1 MVVGL
6 ITSCA
11 TLAMVPASG
20 MLMGSLSVYMI
31 SLNRVVLACLQCL
44 GAGLILGAIGSE
56 LLPHLAAIHAGL
68 EGTIS
73 ITAGFFLGI
82 VTMFYVKSIAHD
94 QGDDDDHEMERK
106 PLLLR
111 SMSTLSPPTS
121 PHRRKS
127 SRFHDSWEVRSTSLG
142 SINLRRPSR
151 LERAC
156 CDMQAAAEL
165 TERTQPLPWGLII
178 AVAVDNL
185 VDGFFLGIA
194 YIAAPR
200 AGQIMA
206 VATAIEMTF
215 LGLTYSASMLKSGMT
230 PKTLFLIAMMPF
242 LLVFGSVAGALLG
255 DVASTS
261 PQVYAGFLSFG
272 VAALIFLVTQELLL
286 EANENLEEDNVPYI
300 NSCLFIGFWAILIIE
315 RTIG

>member
-1 MVVGL
+1 MQWRETNRRRQRQTNQHHGL
-6 ITSCA
+6 
-11 TLAMVPASG
+11 VPPPPPPPAPQAQISG
-20 MLMGSLSVYMI
+20 CSFHLHLRLVH
-31 SLNRVVLACLQCL
+31 LNQVTPPVQTFFRPPFAVLAHPNPQWRPY
-44 GAGLILGAIGSE
+44 GAG
-56 LLPHLAAIHAGL
+56 
-68 EGTIS
+68 
-73 ITAGFFLGI
+73 
-82 VTMFYVKSIAHD
+82 
-94 QGDDDDHEMERK
+94 DDDHEMERK

-111 SMSTLSPPTS
+111 SMSTSSPATS

-142 SINLRRPSR
+142 SLNLRRPSR

-300 NSCLFIGFWAILIIE
+300 NSCLFVGFWAILIIE